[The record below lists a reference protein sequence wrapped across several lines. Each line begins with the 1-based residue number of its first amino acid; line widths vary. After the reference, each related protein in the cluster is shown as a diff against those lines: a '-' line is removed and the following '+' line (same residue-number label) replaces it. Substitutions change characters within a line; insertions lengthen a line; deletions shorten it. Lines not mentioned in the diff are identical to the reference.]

1 MYRLCSAAEYWA
13 PPPGNAR
20 AFLRLPILIC
30 MCLRKKMLHPVFRSC
45 FSVLQLAH
53 KFHLFELCEMSAL
66 PSSDGKGR
74 KFSLPALCTSPD
86 AGFLSL
92 PRLNFM
98 RLKSFAGERRISDFV
113 GFSAFE
119 FFEPLLRKIT
129 TEGLHR
135 TDFSPQPHPTQRR
148 APLLPHP
155 ARHSAPL
162 LPHPARR
169 RAPPQPHQPD
179 FSKLFFRAPARLRS
193 HSICLGTHC
202 SWLGPILP
210 RSAKRAARAV
220 QTGGRRICRRE
231 TRFFHNHLVAIFLHI
246 CYNI

>member
-13 PPPGNAR
+13 PPPANAR

-74 KFSLPALCTSPD
+74 KFLLPALCTSPD

-135 TDFSPQPHPTQRR
+135 TDFSPQPHP
-148 APLLPHP
+148 
-155 ARHSAPL
+155 ARHSASL
-162 LPHPARR
+162 LPLSTRR

-179 FSKLFFRAPARLRS
+179 FSKLFFSCTREITVPFHLSWHSLLLARYDSAALM
-193 HSICLGTHC
+193 
-202 SWLGPILP
+202 PNVP
-210 RSAKRAARAV
+210 RSAKQSARGTDRMQKYLPA
-220 QTGGRRICRRE
+220 E
-231 TRFFHNHLVAIFLHI
+231 DAIFSQSFS
-246 CYNI
+246 CYFFAYLL